1 MHTTLLKDAPDV
13 VGVVRPRVR
22 DSIVKLAGGDLGARV
37 LNSAVILVLK
47 AAADIKHKMHN
58 AEDHAPTTFRKAARV
73 TEMPAAMVALPGR
86 EVVVVPLDGQ
96 EHAVKMVIM
105 CVM

>member
-1 MHTTLLKDAPDV
+1 MTLLKDAAV
-13 VGVVRPRVR
+13 VGVVRPRVGPW
-22 DSIVKLAGGDLGARV
+22 IVKLAVGDLGARV
-37 LNSAVILVLK
+37 LNSAVLLVLK
-47 AAADIKHKMHN
+47 AAADIKHNMHN
-58 AEDHAPTTFRKAARV
+58 AEDHATTNFRKTARV
-73 TEMPAAMVALPGR
+73 TEMPVAMVALPCR